1 MRVSDAALD
10 LRRALLICDEC
21 GRGMREMPCGS
32 VDDVAAAAMRSG
44 WRVKSAGAAG
54 ARWLCQL
61 CADEAELPGRERS
74 AQ

>member
-1 MRVSDAALD
+1 MS
-10 LRRALLICDEC
+10 
-21 GRGMREMPCGS
+21 EMPCGS

-61 CADEAELPGRERS
+61 CVDEAEFP
-74 AQ
+74 A